1 MSGIIISGAI
11 RFTFI
16 CSSVCVS
23 LGYLLHAHGLFHFLG
38 QGKAPILSS
47 LIKLHCVDSEKDLR
61 FSCVE

>member
-1 MSGIIISGAI
+1 MPGIIIFGSI
-11 RFTFI
+11 RFSFI

-38 QGKAPILSS
+38 QGNDPVLSS
-47 LIKLHCVDSEKDLR
+47 LIKLHCVDSEKDLS